1 MPADLHI
8 HTNQS
13 DGTFSPEE
21 TVKLA
26 AQGGLKT
33 ISLTDHDNV
42 DGIEKAVQVGA
53 EAGIEVIP
61 GIELTT
67 ETAHAEVHIL
77 GYYLDYQAPR
87 LLEVLEKIQKSRVE
101 RIHGIVAKLRA
112 VGVEIEADEVFALSG
127 EKSPGRPHVARVL
140 IKKGIVGTFKEAF
153 KRFLDFRA
161 PAYVPHFK
169 LTPGEAIKLINSVG
183 GIAVFA
189 HPAISN
195 ADELIPEMIAD
206 GLRGIEAYYISHYAD
221 QVDYYVKLARK
232 DGLLLTGGSDFHG
245 EDSGRESKLGDFSI
259 PDELVDKLRD
269 EHLRG
274 N

>member
-21 TVKLA
+21 TVKMA
-26 AQGGLKT
+26 AAAGLKT

-42 DGIEKAVQVGA
+42 DGLE
-53 EAGIEVIP
+53 EAQRVAALSGIELIP
-61 GIELTT
+61 GIEMTT
-67 ETAHAEVHIL
+67 ETAQAEVHIL
-77 GYYLDYQAPR
+77 GYYLDHKNPE
-87 LLEVLEKIQKSRVE
+87 LLEVLTRIQASRVE
-101 RIHGIVAKLRA
+101 RIYTIVEKLKSL
-112 VGVEIEADEVFALSG
+112 GVEIEATEVFALSG
-127 EKSPGRPHVARVL
+127 EKSPGRPHVARAL
-140 IKKGIVGTFKEAF
+140 IKKGIVLNFREAF

-169 LTPGEAIKLINSVG
+169 LTPNEAIKLIKGSG

-189 HPAISN
+189 HQAISK
-195 ADELIPEMIAD
+195 ADDLIPEMINS
-206 GLRGIEAYYISHYAD
+206 GLRGIEAYYLGHYAD
-221 QVDYYVKLARK
+221 QVDYYVRLGKK
-232 DGLLLTGGSDFHG
+232 NGLLLTGGSDFHG

-259 PDELVDKLRD
+259 PDELVDKLRN